1 LVSSDELGYGGKVL
15 SINVE
20 SLRKVLELEHRKGY
34 ADSAVFGGLDKF
46 LRNWAGQAIESIT
59 DPKLLNRFQ
68 KLHLVK
74 PKYASLTKQQRK
86 EWVKAVLDFLA
97 EEELREA
104 EGGKAKLT
112 PVANKPSSRSR
123 VQRTVVSQ
131 SIDSPIT
138 VIRGISSSL
147 ATKFSKLGVKTVR
160 DLLYFFP
167 CLLYTSPSP
176 RDQRGS
182 RMPSSA

>member
-1 LVSSDELGYGGKVL
+1 MTP
-15 SINVE
+15 SINTE
-20 SLRKVLELEHRKGY
+20 SLRKILGLEHRKGY

-59 DPKLLNRFQ
+59 DPQLLNRFH
-68 KLHLVK
+68 KLHLVDSS
-74 PKYASLTKQQRK
+74 YASLTKQQRK

-97 EEELREA
+97 EEERRETKKS
-104 EGGKAKLT
+104 KAKLT
-112 PVANKPSSRSR
+112 PIASKPSSRSR
-123 VQRTVVSQ
+123 VQRTVVNQ

-167 CLLYTSPSP
+167 HRHLDYS
-176 RDQRGS
+176 QRKSISQLTEG
-182 RMPSSA
+182 